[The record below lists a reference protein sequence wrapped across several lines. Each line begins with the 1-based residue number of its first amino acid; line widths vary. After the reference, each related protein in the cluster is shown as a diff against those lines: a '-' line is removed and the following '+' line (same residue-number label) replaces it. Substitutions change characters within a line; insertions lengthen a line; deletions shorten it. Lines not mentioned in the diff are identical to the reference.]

1 MEQPRPR
8 RRKAVVDAIRRKIQ
22 AYRKPALRMDALLR
36 FQPGLGELFDKDFR
50 SQLLSRRQL
59 AQFSPQKRTHVWGI
73 LRRGAIFHRY
83 CYGPPR
89 YYLPG
94 SADPR
99 LLGPFAKAIHKPKIF
114 VRVRENVRAALSE
127 ERIIPG
133 GNLLVALP
141 KRKTPPPSYP
151 LAFLNSPVLNFFLD
165 ASTEKSSPLPQR
177 LGLYKMPLLK
187 KPEMDGVLER
197 VTVIRTRASR
207 ARDLSLKSE
216 NVQEIAKQAGVE
228 LVPLDRTEGIL
239 REINVPKSLGEIVEI
254 KRRGPVVIFRRGST
268 IVTTTEESAIYLEL
282 WLAERFHEIKHLNK
296 AQLGQHIKMPALTAN
311 VVRVLQHRARIE
323 DQILKLTSE
332 IDALQDEINGLA
344 YDAYQLTTRERE
356 FLGMFYV

>member
-8 RRKAVVDAIRRKIQ
+8 RRKAVVDAIRRKVQ
-22 AYRKPALRMDALLR
+22 AYRRQTVRMEALLR

-59 AQFSPQKRTHVWGI
+59 AHFSPQKKTHVWGV

-83 CYGPPR
+83 AYAPPR

-99 LLGPFAKAIHKPKIF
+99 LLGPFAKTIHRPKIF
-114 VRVRENVRAALSE
+114 IRVRENVRAALST
-127 ERIIPG
+127 ERLIPG
-133 GNLLVALP
+133 GSLLVALP
-141 KRKTPPPSYP
+141 RRQTPPLAYP
-151 LAFLNSPVLNFFLD
+151 LAFLNSPLMNFFLD
-165 ASTEKSSPLPQR
+165 ALTDKADFVPNR
-177 LGLYKMPLLK
+177 LGKFKIPLFK
-187 KPEMDGVLER
+187 KPEMDTVLKR
-197 VTVIRTRASR
+197 VTEILARSAR
-207 ARDLSLKSE
+207 ARQLSLESE
-216 NVQEIAKQAGVE
+216 NVEQIAKKAAVQ
-228 LVPLDRTEGIL
+228 LVPLDSTEGIL

-282 WLAERFHEIKHLNK
+282 WLAQRFHDIKHLNK
-296 AQLGQHIKMPALTAN
+296 AQLGQHIKMPALTAH
-311 VVRVLQHRARIE
+311 VVRVLQHRAKIE
-323 DQILKLTSE
+323 DQILKLTGE
-332 IDALQDEINGLA
+332 IDTLQDEINSLIYDTYGLTA
-344 YDAYQLTTRERE
+344 RERE